1 MAMKMEDV
9 IQLARAS
16 GLEVQYTKTY
26 EDGWARIRVTM
37 VGSVKYKDSAGNTA
51 LREKMGLALSPAERK
66 SRREA
71 NTGTGISAGE
81 SGYQRAQHKRKDAP
95 KLTKTERNAIAK
107 ANRMVKKTGKGSKM
121 SYAKARK
128 LKGERGHWG
137 VLDQAIRHYLE
148 ALQLAYPYYI
158 NSFIDFLNGEE
169 NYGPEISLENIISYL
184 EGFIKERKSGALVY
198 KRGKG
203 LKHDNVRRAWE
214 VLYNYHQMEEEEMKK
229 ANASALKILKEG
241 KVELK

>member
-1 MAMKMEDV
+1 MDRTSA
-9 IQLARAS
+9 
-16 GLEVQYTKTY
+16 
-26 EDGWARIRVTM
+26 
-37 VGSVKYKDSAGNTA
+37 VKG
-51 LREKMGLALSPAERK
+51 
-66 SRREA
+66 
-71 NTGTGISAGE
+71 
-81 SGYQRAQHKRKDAP
+81 
-95 KLTKTERNAIAK
+95 KTEEGGGGGLIK
-107 ANRMVKKTGKGSKM
+107 
-121 SYAKARK
+121 
-128 LKGERGHWG
+128 
-137 VLDQAIRHYLE
+137 DQRHYLE
-148 ALQLAYPYYI
+148 ALGLAYPYYI

-198 KRGKG
+198 KKGKG